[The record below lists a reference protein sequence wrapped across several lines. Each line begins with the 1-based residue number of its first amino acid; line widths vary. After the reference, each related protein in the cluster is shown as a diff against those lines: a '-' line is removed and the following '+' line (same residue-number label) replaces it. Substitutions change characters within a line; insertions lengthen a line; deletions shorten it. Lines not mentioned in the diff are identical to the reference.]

1 MKVVHIV
8 RGHFHPNSLDGVYKV
23 VDSLSQAFAS
33 KGIDVTVCSVARHHG
48 ELFIPDF
55 YRHIQVAES
64 RIRFLLTRLFKAFLE
79 EQPRDTVFH
88 FHSVFIPWFLPA
100 IKFLKHRGFHNIVLT
115 PHGQYIDTAMQI
127 SLKKRVFFHLF
138 DAKVIRLVSFVHL
151 IGKSEMNS
159 YVLKYAQ
166 RCVLIPNACYPKI
179 LPSVASRELVFG
191 YMGRLEIE
199 QKGVDML
206 VASFLAYK
214 SRGGG
219 GVLRIAG
226 EGADKAH
233 LVAMVRESTFPGSV
247 SFVGVVY
254 DEQKWAFLRSCAFFC
269 HFSRWD
275 VFPTS
280 VLEAASVGIPLLLTN
295 ATNMELLVDK
305 YGAGRV
311 LDAATH
317 RFADAMFEMEAIFHD
332 KDKYETMCTN
342 ANRMV
347 REELNWDAIAEGM
360 LSEYRKL

>member
-1 MKVVHIV
+1 M
-8 RGHFHPNSLDGVYKV
+8 DGVYKV
-23 VDSLSQAFAS
+23 VDSLSCAFAS
-33 KGIDVTVCSVARHHG
+33 KGFSVTVCSVAQHRG
-48 ELFIPDF
+48 EIFKPGS
-55 YRHIQVAES
+55 YRHVQVPES
-64 RIRFLLTRLFKAFLE
+64 RVRFRLARLFKAFLE
-79 EQPRDTVFH
+79 EQPNDTIFH

-100 IKFLKHRGFHNIVLT
+100 IKLLKQRGFYNIVLT
-115 PHGQYIDTAMQI
+115 PHGQYIDTAMQV

-138 DAKVIRLVSFVHL
+138 DAKVVRLVSLVHL

-159 YVLKYAQ
+159 YVLKYAR

-214 SRGGG
+214 YRGGG

-226 EGADKAH
+226 EGPDKAR
-233 LVAMVRESTFPGSV
+233 LIRMVRESAFADSV

-254 DEQKWAFLRSCAFFC
+254 DDKKWSFLRDCAFFC

-280 VLEAASVGIPLLLTN
+280 VLEAASIGIPLLLTS
-295 ATNMELLVDK
+295 ATNMELQLEK
-305 YGAGRV
+305 YGAGKV
-311 LDAATH
+311 LHATTYS
-317 RFADAMFEMEAIFHD
+317 FADVMFEMEAIFYD
-332 KDKYETMCTN
+332 KDKYVKMCTN
-342 ANRMV
+342 ASRMV
-347 REELNWDAIAEGM
+347 SEELNWDAIAERM
-360 LSEYRKL
+360 LSEYLKL